1 MFCDFIIIIVNIIF
15 IISSLRLKYFMGEDV
30 IVVLAIIALSL
41 TIIIMLLIIAKKVK
55 DHRKEETREK
65 SITYQKKN
73 EN

>member
-1 MFCDFIIIIVNIIF
+1 
-15 IISSLRLKYFMGEDV
+15 MGEDV